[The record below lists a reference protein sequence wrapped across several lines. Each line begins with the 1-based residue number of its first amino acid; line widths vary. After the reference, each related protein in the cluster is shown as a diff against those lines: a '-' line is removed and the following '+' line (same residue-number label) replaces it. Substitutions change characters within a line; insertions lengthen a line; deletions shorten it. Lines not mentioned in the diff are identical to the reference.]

1 LRAHRHRV
9 IPGIDRTGT
18 LIAEYLTRRRLSWVA
33 TALLASAG
41 SAQATNGLLIPGYG
55 IKAFGMGGA
64 SISLPQ
70 DSNFRRAVKR
80 WTNQSPNR
88 FRNDLIAE
96 AANDRQVVP
105 YGPPRRYRPMPESSC
120 RASGAIDVTYRIDW
134 LGIGYRYRF
143 EQPLRSEP

>member
-1 LRAHRHRV
+1 MKYLK
-9 IPGIDRTGT
+9 GT
-18 LIAEYLTRRRLSWVA
+18 QMSHDDIAERV
-33 TALLASAG
+33 
-41 SAQATNGLLIPGYG
+41 GYSD
-55 IKAFGMGGA
+55 A
-64 SISLPQ
+64 
-70 DSNFRRAVKR
+70 SNFRRAFKR